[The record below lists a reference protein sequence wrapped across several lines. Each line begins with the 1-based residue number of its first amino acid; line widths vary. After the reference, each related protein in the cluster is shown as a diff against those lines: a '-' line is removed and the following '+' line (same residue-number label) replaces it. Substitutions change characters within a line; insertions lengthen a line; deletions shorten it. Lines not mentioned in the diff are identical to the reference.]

1 MTKPKTSRLVEE
13 RQLESLLVFK
23 IVHQPPNGVLDM
35 ERMVDEIPN
44 CLLLCFF
51 AARLLGEKMGDIG
64 RYRADIDM
72 KARYLRWHLRCEQF
86 LLASDKYS
94 TVWGGGALL

>member
-1 MTKPKTSRLVEE
+1 M
-13 RQLESLLVFK
+13 ESLLVFK
-23 IVHQPPNGVLDM
+23 IVHQPPNGVLDR
-35 ERMVDEIPN
+35 ERMVDEIPIVSQSK
-44 CLLLCFF
+44 LFVVVFFF

-72 KARYLRWHLRCEQF
+72 KVRYLRWHLRCEQF